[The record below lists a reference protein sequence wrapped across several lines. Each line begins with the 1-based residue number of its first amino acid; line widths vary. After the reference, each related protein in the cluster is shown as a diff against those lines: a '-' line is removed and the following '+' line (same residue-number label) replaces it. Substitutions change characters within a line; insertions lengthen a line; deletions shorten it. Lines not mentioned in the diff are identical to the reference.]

1 MKYTQSE
8 LYYYFKKEMPK
19 KFNPRIEFDS
29 EFEANSFIVD
39 NKKLRFSEKLSNF
52 KFESIKN
59 FLLECDQCY
68 KTGNIGELEK
78 CSYDIIHKLYVLEQN
93 SIPRVLIERNFNSKI

>member
-1 MKYTQSE
+1 MS
-8 LYYYFKKEMPK
+8 K
-19 KFNPRIEFDS
+19 KFNPRIGYHNIHYGGDNEKKFFCINDD
-29 EFEANSFIVD
+29 NSFIA
-39 NKKLRFSEKLSNF
+39 EELSNF

-59 FLLECDQCY
+59 FLTENKLSYE
-68 KTGNIGELEK
+68 IGSLNELEK